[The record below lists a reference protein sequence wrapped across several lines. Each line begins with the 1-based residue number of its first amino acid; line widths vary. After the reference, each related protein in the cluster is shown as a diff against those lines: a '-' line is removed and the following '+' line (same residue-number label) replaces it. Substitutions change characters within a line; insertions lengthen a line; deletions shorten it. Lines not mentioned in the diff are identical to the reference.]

1 MPRTMPRTMP
11 RRTTALAALAAAS
24 ALTLGACSTGGDDAA
39 GGPVTIDY
47 WLWDDTQLPLY
58 QQCAD
63 DFHAANPD
71 VTVQIT
77 QTGWAQYWQNLSTQI
92 TAGTAPD
99 VFTNQISYYLQ
110 FVQNNQLLDLTD
122 RVAASDVDL
131 EAFKPGLADRWVLD
145 GKRYGLPKDWDTV
158 ALLYDAQAA
167 EDAGFDAD
175 ELAALTWNPD
185 DGGTF
190 GELVRALSL
199 DGSGRTGLDP
209 DYDKDDVV
217 RYGYYPEWADGAVG
231 QNGWGN
237 FAHSAGFTFS
247 DDEGVPATF
256 NFESEPLVETA
267 AWLQGL
273 IEDGYAPPFDEQSTL
288 GTEAVMTSGTA
299 ATTVTGSWTASA
311 YLGEDAP
318 VEFAFAPVPEGP
330 QGRTA
335 ATNGL
340 ADSVWAGTEH
350 PDEAFAWVEYLASPA
365 CQDVVGE
372 AGLVFPALPSG
383 TDAALA
389 AREEQGY
396 DSSAFVGVADAGE
409 TFPVPAFN
417 NAAEVNTIVQDAMQ
431 AIAQGADPAQR
442 LAEADAAVEALFE

>member
-1 MPRTMPRTMP
+1 MKRTK
-11 RRTTALAALAAAS
+11 ALAALGAAS
-24 ALTLGACSTGGDDAA
+24 LLALSACSSGTGGDDAA
-39 GGPVTIDY
+39 GEAVTIDY

-63 DFHAANPD
+63 DFHELNPEIT
-71 VTVQIT
+71 VTLT

-110 FVQNNQLLDLTD
+110 FVQNGQLLDLTD
-122 RVAASDVDL
+122 RVEASDVDL
-131 EAFKPGLADRWVLD
+131 AAFKEGLADRWVFE

-158 ALLYDAQAA
+158 ALLYDTEVAK
-167 EDAGFDAD
+167 EAGFSA
-175 ELAALTWNPD
+175 EQMSALTWNPD

-190 GELVRALSL
+190 EELVRAMSL
-199 DGSGRTGLDP
+199 DSAGRTGLDP
-209 DYDKDDVV
+209 AYDKDDVV

-237 FAHSAGFTFS
+237 FAHSAGFAYS
-247 DDEGVPATF
+247 DDEGAPTSF
-256 NFESEPLVETA
+256 NFDSAPLVETA
-267 AWLQGL
+267 GWLQAL

-288 GTEAVMTSGTA
+288 GTEAVMTSGKA
-299 ATTVTGSWTASA
+299 ASTITGSWTAST
-311 YLGEDAP
+311 YLAEDVP
-318 VEFAFAPVPEGP
+318 VNFAFAQVPEGP

-350 PDEAFAWVEYLASPA
+350 PDQAFAWVEYLASPA
-365 CQDVVGE
+365 CQDTVGE
-372 AGLVFPALPSG
+372 AGLVFPALSSG
-383 TDAALA
+383 TEAALA
-389 AREEQGY
+389 AREEQGL

-409 TFPVPAFN
+409 IFAVPAFN
-417 NAAEVNTIVQDAMQ
+417 NAAEVNAAVQDAMQ
-431 AIAQGADPAQR
+431 AIAQGADPAER
-442 LAEADAAVEALFE
+442 LGEANDAVESLFE